1 MTSNTQ
7 QRGEHI
13 VLEGDAVDMHAAAI
27 ESVELATA
35 MVADTLAGVLT
46 VADPADCSDMD
57 DIGNGCYRRIARYS
71 E

>member
-1 MTSNTQ
+1 MNDKTREQ
-7 QRGEHI
+7 GEHI
-13 VLEGDAVDMHAAAI
+13 VMAGDAVDMHTVAI

-35 MVADTLAGVLT
+35 MVADTLADVLT
-46 VADPADCSDMD
+46 ASDPADCYDMD